1 MIISLIVAGGKGNRM
16 GQDIPKQFL
25 NVMDKPI
32 IVYTLEAF
40 QRHPAVDKILV
51 VCLDGWQEVVRAYG
65 RQFNISKLEWIV
77 KGGETVQESIRN
89 GVFALK
95 HIANPDDIIVLH
107 DSIRP
112 FIEESVISN
121 LLVVCKKNGNAVS
134 SLPYNEQIFKIKDE
148 FSTCEY
154 IPRETIRRVVTPQAY
169 LFSKLLWA
177 YEKAFNEGIGILG
190 SSYTNT
196 MMVELGETLFFS
208 YGSEKN
214 IKITTKEDLEIF
226 KALLIVRNSEW
237 IK

>member
-196 MMVELGETLFFS
+196 MMVE
-208 YGSEKN
+208 
-214 IKITTKEDLEIF
+214 
-226 KALLIVRNSEW
+226 
-237 IK
+237 